1 MLHSYF
7 RARNGGS
14 SRDGAA
20 ALFDHLYSLCKQV
33 PSVMQRSAVIQ
44 CVIALRVHASAS
56 PPPPPLQAAQFLA
69 DGWGTHVLSHDDTSC
84 SMRMVQLPPHCGHT
98 PAHADA
104 MRRTLRTQHAIE
116 TQTAL
121 PAVVDGNP
129 CLCLRI
135 SAAEYNEMADYERL
149 LAAVNALPR
158 A

>member
-1 MLHSYF
+1 M
-7 RARNGGS
+7 
-14 SRDGAA
+14 
-20 ALFDHLYSLCKQV
+20 
-33 PSVMQRSAVIQ
+33 
-44 CVIALRVHASAS
+44 
-56 PPPPPLQAAQFLA
+56 
-69 DGWGTHVLSHDDTSC
+69 LSHDDTSC

-149 LAAVNALPR
+149 LAAVNALQR